1 MLGVLVALDGIS
13 KWLLWCGSSGGNAG
27 AVSSGCG
34 IATINGFLVQWLCC
48 GSVAVLWWCAQ
59 CPLVLLV
66 VLVQSHQPPLWH
78 AWDSVPAVLIQVVLD
93 PGGFC
98 GCWWVLWWLLSWLA
112 PHWVAV
118 EWWGACAR
126 AGCGTGV
133 VVDGPPPHCTD
144 KPFSRTLRLLLAL
157 LAVALVVGCEAE
169 HVLGVGCAAGCGAG
183 ESAAAGGLFC
193 VVGVARTAPDG
204 SAAAAVVVVV
214 CVPVCGSC
222 GAPEARH
229 SAPH

>member
-1 MLGVLVALDGIS
+1 MASV
-13 KWLLWCGSSGGNAG
+13 
-27 AVSSGCG
+27 
-34 IATINGFLVQWLCC
+34 NGFCGVAAVVWQRRGCEQRLWDRNHQWVF
-48 GSVAVLWWCAQ
+48 GSVVVLWWCAQ

-78 AWDSVPAVLIQVVLD
+78 AWDSVPVALIQVVLD

-118 EWWGACAR
+118 EWWGACSR

-133 VVDGPPPHCTD
+133 VVDGPPPHCTV
-144 KPFSRTLRLLLAL
+144 KPFSRTLWLLLAL
-157 LAVALVVGCEAE
+157 LAVAVVVGCEAE
-169 HVLGVGCAAGCGAG
+169 HVLGVVCAAGCGAG
-183 ESAAAGGLFC
+183 ETAAGGGLFC
-193 VVGVARTAPDG
+193 VVAVTRMAPGG
-204 SAAAAVVVVV
+204 SAAAAVAVV
-214 CVPVCGSC
+214 CVPGCGSC

>member
-1 MLGVLVALDGIS
+1 MRGSHCVWALATRCGMRAGRPGGTG
-13 KWLLWCGSSGGNAG
+13 WFLWCGNSGGNA
-27 AVSSGCG
+27 
-34 IATINGFLVQWLCC
+34 
-48 GSVAVLWWCAQ
+48 VAVLWWCAQ

-78 AWDSVPAVLIQVVLD
+78 AWDSVPVVLIQVVLD

-118 EWWGACAR
+118 EWWGACSR

-157 LAVALVVGCEAE
+157 LAGPLWWDVMQGVVR
-169 HVLGVGCAAGCGAG
+169 AAGCGAG
-183 ESAAAGGLFC
+183 EAAAGGKLCC
-193 VVGVARTAPDG
+193 VVGVARTAPGG
-204 SAAAAVVVVV
+204 SAAAAAAVVVV